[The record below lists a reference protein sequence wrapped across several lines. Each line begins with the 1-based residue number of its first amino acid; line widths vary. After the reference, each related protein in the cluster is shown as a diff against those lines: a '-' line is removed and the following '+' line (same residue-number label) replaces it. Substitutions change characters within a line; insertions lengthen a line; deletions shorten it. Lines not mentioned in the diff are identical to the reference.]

1 MFFVFCC
8 VTARTKKCISS
19 GLHSSPILYFWHV
32 GVVIEHRSVE
42 SEGLRFDTSWGLR
55 IFSFSHTRDEKR
67 FSLFLY
73 RAKNLHL
80 PFLLLFS
87 ELILS
92 HNVTFISGHCLA
104 CYQCMSAKSWS
115 DCGSEAKKQ
124 TCPLGWSA
132 CAKVELKIPRWEGT
146 LYAKGCVYTEERCKD
161 VQRKKCSDLSQNLCS
176 VHCCSGDKC
185 NSGTQTTVSTITFLA
200 CAFVAF
206 ISLVRWLRNYFCR
219 QTKS

>member
-1 MFFVFCC
+1 M
-8 VTARTKKCISS
+8 
-19 GLHSSPILYFWHV
+19 Y
-32 GVVIEHRSVE
+32 
-42 SEGLRFDTSWGLR
+42 
-55 IFSFSHTRDEKR
+55 IFGSTFLSD
-67 FSLFLY
+67 SLFLTCWSGNRASERGIQRSEVRYLMGTQNLY

-92 HNVTFISGHCLA
+92 HNVTFISGHCLT
-104 CYQCMSAKSWS
+104 CYQCMSAKSWG

-132 CAKVELKIPRWEGT
+132 CAKVEQKIPRWEGT
-146 LYAKGCVYTEERCKD
+146 LYAKGCVYTEQRCKD
-161 VQRKKCSDLSQNLCS
+161 VQRKECSDLSQNLCS

-185 NSGTQTTVSTITFLA
+185 NSGTLPTASTITFLA

-206 ISLVRWLRNYFCR
+206 ISLVR
-219 QTKS
+219 

>member
-1 MFFVFCC
+1 M
-8 VTARTKKCISS
+8 
-19 GLHSSPILYFWHV
+19 
-32 GVVIEHRSVE
+32 E

-80 PFLLLFS
+80 SFLLLFS

-92 HNVTFISGHCLA
+92 HNVTFISGHCLT

-132 CAKVELKIPRWEGT
+132 CAKVELKNSKVGRNVVCQGLCLHRRT
-146 LYAKGCVYTEERCKD
+146 
-161 VQRKKCSDLSQNLCS
+161 VQRCPKKEVQR
-176 VHCCSGDKC
+176 
-185 NSGTQTTVSTITFLA
+185 
-200 CAFVAF
+200 FVPK
-206 ISLVRWLRNYFCR
+206 LVFCPLLQRR
-219 QTKS
+219 QV